1 MTFKINEIFYSLQ
14 GEGFWTGTPSVF
26 IRFSRCNL
34 RCPFCDTIHDKGKNM
49 SEEEIIQSIDIY
61 PANHV
66 ILTGGEP
73 SLFVTKSLLDK
84 LHSIGKYVAIETNGT
99 NKLPEGIDWITVSPK
114 NNFVEKATP
123 IIRQCD
129 ELKIVFSNTNFD
141 PHIEIKANHRFLQPC
156 DTGNSEK
163 NQKILQAAIAF
174 IKENPTWRLSIQTH
188 KIIGIE

>member
-26 IRFSRCNL
+26 IRFSGCNL